1 MNSLIDSLRNELL
14 KTADE
19 KILDS
24 QKRFFREE
32 VKLYGLKST
41 AVEKIG
47 KAYYE
52 KTRNAS
58 KDEIFSLCE
67 LLFRSGYL
75 EESFIACGWSYNV
88 RKLYEKEDIAVF
100 SKWIDNYVSNWATCD
115 TLCNHTVGTFIEMY
129 PEYIA
134 VLKEWAFSK
143 NLWKRRA
150 SAVTLIVPAKK
161 GLFFGDV
168 LEIADL
174 LLKDKED
181 MVQKGYGWM
190 LKVAANNH
198 EKEVFNYVMRN
209 KAVMP
214 RTALRY
220 AIEKMPAELKAEA
233 MKKADQ
239 NAGL

>member
-47 KAYYE
+47 QAYYE
-52 KTRNAS
+52 KIKNAS

-88 RKLYEKEDIAVF
+88 RKFYEKKDIALF
-100 SKWIDNYVSNWATCD
+100 SRWIDKYVTNWATCD

-134 VLKEWAFSK
+134 VLKEWTLSK

-150 SAVTLIVPAKK
+150 AAVTLIVPAKK

-168 LEIADL
+168 LEIADI

-190 LKVAANNH
+190 LKVAANKH

-233 MKKADQ
+233 MKKAGQ